1 MTGSLK
7 ESHYEVVRSEFE
19 SEQLQLSDFGD
30 SDGSTKIAVTTQP
43 KDLGTFCDEVREELG
58 MPERHL
64 KRYWQYRSGFA
75 TNSAVENPAERAFEE
90 ARLDYH
96 YRRHIQT
103 SDDAQDALSELV
115 RRLENG
121 EDLTLVC
128 FEKPSEPCHR
138 HILIELIEARLS
150 SDYDFGSAKT
160 REEPLAVGASD
171 SE

>member
-7 ESHYEVVRSEFE
+7 ESHYEVVRSEYE

-30 SDGSTKIAVTTQP
+30 SDGSTKIAVTNQP
-43 KDLGTFCDEVREELG
+43 KDLGKFCDEVREELG

-75 TNSAVENPAERAFEE
+75 TNSAVDNPAERAYDE
-90 ARLDYH
+90 ARLDHH

-103 SDDAQDALSELV
+103 SDEAQAALSELV
-115 RRLENG
+115 SRLNDG

-128 FEKPSEPCHR
+128 FEKPHEPCHR
-138 HILIELIEARLS
+138 SILIELIEARLS
-150 SDYDFGSAKT
+150 SNFDFAPEK
-160 REEPLAVGASD
+160 RDEPLTA
-171 SE
+171 EQ